1 MLLKNH
7 LVEVFKKA
15 SSENNFLVK
24 ENIVLK
30 WVHRFGIDS
39 LNDLLIH
46 SQAQEENHEEENQEQ
61 ITLIEENHEEE
72 NQEQITLIEENHEEE
87 NQEQITL
94 IEENHEEENQEQITL
109 IEENHEEENQEQ
121 ITLIEE
127 NHEEENQ
134 EQITLIEEN
143 HEEENQEQ
151 ITLIEENHEEENQ
164 EQIRLESF
172 KTSENLEETNCELN
186 YLKISNNNQVFNTK
200 QDSNQ
205 INQYIK
211 TPKLPLPNIKN
222 LRKWINKDKKAS

>member
-7 LVEVFKKA
+7 LIEVFKKA
-15 SSENNFLVK
+15 SSENNFLLK

-46 SQAQEENHEEENQEQ
+46 SPVQKENHEEENQEQ
-61 ITLIEENHEEE
+61 IS
-72 NQEQITLIEENHEEE
+72 
-87 NQEQITL
+87 
-94 IEENHEEENQEQITL
+94 
-109 IEENHEEENQEQ
+109 
-121 ITLIEE
+121 
-127 NHEEENQ
+127 
-134 EQITLIEEN
+134 
-143 HEEENQEQ
+143 
-151 ITLIEENHEEENQ
+151 
-164 EQIRLESF
+164 LESF
-172 KTSENLEETNCELN
+172 KTLENLEETNCESN
-186 YLKISNNNQVFNTK
+186 YLKISNNNKVFNTQ

>member
-7 LVEVFKKA
+7 LIEVFKKA
-15 SSENNFLVK
+15 SSENNILLK

-46 SQAQEENHEEENQEQ
+46 SPVQKENHEEENQEQ
-61 ITLIEENHEEE
+61 ITLID
-72 NQEQITLIEENHEEE
+72 
-87 NQEQITL
+87 
-94 IEENHEEENQEQITL
+94 
-109 IEENHEEENQEQ
+109 
-121 ITLIEE
+121 
-127 NHEEENQ
+127 
-134 EQITLIEEN
+134 
-143 HEEENQEQ
+143 
-151 ITLIEENHEEENQ
+151 ENHEEENQ

-172 KTSENLEETNCELN
+172 KTLENLEQTNCESN

-205 INQYIK
+205 KNQYIK
-211 TPKLPLPNIKN
+211 SPKLPLPNIKN